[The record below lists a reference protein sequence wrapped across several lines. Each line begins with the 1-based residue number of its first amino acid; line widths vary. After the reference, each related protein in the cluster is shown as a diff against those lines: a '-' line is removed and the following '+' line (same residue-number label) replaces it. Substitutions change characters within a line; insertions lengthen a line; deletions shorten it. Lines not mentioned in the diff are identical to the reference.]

1 MTVYIGCGAGFAGDR
16 FDAAAA
22 IIAELASRDAP
33 KYLMFECLAER
44 TLASAQL
51 EKLKDPSKGYSPFLD
66 QYFSRHLGAA
76 MSAGVKIVSNLGA
89 AHPISGAQRVREI
102 AAEQG
107 LKPPRVA
114 VVMGDDLSETMSEVE
129 IRDLPLMDG
138 QDVIHRTMRAANVYL
153 GAEPVAE
160 AAATGADVILVG
172 RTTDS
177 ALALGPL
184 MHEYGWTDLDR
195 LAAGTIAGH
204 LLECGAQVSGAYFAD
219 PGKKD
224 VPDLAR
230 VGFPIA
236 EVQEDGSFVI
246 TKPKGTGGLVDRAT
260 VTEQLLYEMHD
271 PAAYLVPEASCD
283 VTGLTLSDDGENRI
297 RVGGVKGHARP
308 EKLKATVSVDFGWMA
323 EAEISYAGIGALA
336 RTQLAGEIVE
346 TRMREA
352 GVTEEIA
359 FDIIGGGATFGRGAK
374 QFVNDAGD
382 GDYRLRLSIITD
394 DKATAQLLNDEL
406 YHLYCSGPSAG
417 GGIRN
422 ALIPQMAT
430 ASVMVPRDLVSP
442 RIEVIE

>member
-1 MTVYIGCGAGFAGDR
+1 
-16 FDAAAA
+16 
-22 IIAELASRDAP
+22 
-33 KYLMFECLAER
+33 
-44 TLASAQL
+44 
-51 EKLKDPSKGYSPFLD
+51 
-66 QYFSRHLGAA
+66 
-76 MSAGVKIVSNLGA
+76 
-89 AHPISGAQRVREI
+89 
-102 AAEQG
+102 
-107 LKPPRVA
+107 
-114 VVMGDDLSETMSEVE
+114 
-129 IRDLPLMDG
+129 
-138 QDVIHRTMRAANVYL
+138 
-153 GAEPVAE
+153 
-160 AAATGADVILVG
+160 
-172 RTTDS
+172 
-177 ALALGPL
+177 
-184 MHEYGWTDLDR
+184 
-195 LAAGTIAGH
+195 
-204 LLECGAQVSGAYFAD
+204 
-219 PGKKD
+219 
-224 VPDLAR
+224 
-230 VGFPIA
+230 
-236 EVQEDGSFVI
+236 
-246 TKPKGTGGLVDRAT
+246 
-260 VTEQLLYEMHD
+260 
-271 PAAYLVPEASCD
+271 
-283 VTGLTLSDDGENRI
+283 
-297 RVGGVKGHARP
+297 VKGHARP

>member
-195 LAAGTIAGH
+195 LAAGTITGH

-346 TRMREA
+346 TRMRDA

>member
-22 IIAELASRDAP
+22 IIAELSGRDAP

-51 EKLKDPSKGYSPFLD
+51 EKLKDPSRGYSPFLD
-66 QYFSRHLGAA
+66 QYFSRHLGPA

-89 AHPISGAQRVREI
+89 ANPIAGAHRVRKL

-107 LKPPRVA
+107 LRQPIVA
-114 VVMGDDLSETMSEVE
+114 VVMGDDLTETLNEDE
-129 IRDLPLMDG
+129 IRALPLMDG
-138 QDVIHRTMRAANVYL
+138 QEVIDRTMRAANVYL

-160 AAATGADVILVG
+160 AVATGADVVLVG

-177 ALALGPL
+177 ALALGPQI
-184 MHEYGWTDLDR
+184 HEFGWSDLDR

-204 LLECGAQVSGAYFAD
+204 LLECGAQVTGAYFAD

-224 VPDLAR
+224 VPDLAH

-236 EVQEDGSFVI
+236 EVAGDGGFVI
-246 TKPKGTGGLVDRAT
+246 TKPKGTGGLVNRAT

-271 PAAYLVPEASCD
+271 PAAYLVPDATCD
-283 VTGLTLSDDGENRI
+283 ITNLMLAEDGDNRI
-297 RVGGVKGHARP
+297 LVTGVKGHAPP
-308 EKLKATVSVDFGWMA
+308 ERLKATVSVDFGWMA

-346 TRMREA
+346 TRMRDA
-352 GVTEEIA
+352 GVTEKIA
-359 FDIIGGGATFGRGAK
+359 FDVIGGGATFGRGEK
-374 QFVNDAGD
+374 QMLNDPGD
-382 GDYRLRLSIITD
+382 GDYRLRLSIISD

-430 ASVMVPRDLVSP
+430 ASVMVPRDLITP

>member
-16 FDAAAA
+16 FDAAAR

-51 EKLKDPSKGYSPFLD
+51 EKVKDPAKGYSPFLD
-66 QYFSRHLGAA
+66 QYFRRHLGPA
-76 MSAGVKIVSNLGA
+76 MTAGVRIVSNLGA
-89 AHPISGAQRVREI
+89 ANPLAGAHRVRAI

-107 LKPPRVA
+107 LPAPRVA
-114 VVMGDDLSETMSEVE
+114 VVMGDDLMETMSEDD
-129 IRDLPLMDG
+129 IRALPLIDG
-138 QDVIHRTMRAANVYL
+138 GNIIDRPMRAANVYL
-153 GAEPVAE
+153 GAAPVAE
-160 AAATGADVILVG
+160 AVATEADVILVG

-184 MHEYGWTDLDR
+184 IHEYGWANLDR

-204 LLECGAQVSGAYFAD
+204 LLECGAQVTGAYFAD
-219 PGKKD
+219 PGVKD
-224 VPDLAR
+224 VPDLAH

-236 EVQEDGSFVI
+236 EIASDGGFVI
-246 TKPKGTGGLVDRAT
+246 TKPNGTGGLVNKAT

-271 PAAYLVPEASCD
+271 PAAYLVPDATCD
-283 VTGLTLSDDGENRI
+283 VTQLTLAEDGTDRI
-297 RVGGVKGHARP
+297 HVSGVRGHTPP

-323 EAEISYAGIGALA
+323 EAEISYAGRGALA
-336 RTQLAGEIVE
+336 RAQLAGEIVE
-346 TRMREA
+346 TRMRDA
-352 GVTEEIA
+352 GVTEKIA
-359 FDIIGGGATFGRGAK
+359 FDLIGAGATFGRGAK
-374 QFVNDAGD
+374 QLTNEPGH
-382 GDYRLRLSIITD
+382 GDYRLRLAVITD
-394 DKATAQLLNDEL
+394 EREVAQLLNDEL

-430 ASVMVPRDLVSP
+430 ASVMVDRSDISP
-442 RIEVIE
+442 RVEAIE